1 MNDLLGYDLVILQYG
16 LNIMETGVRN
26 YTNYA
31 GQIEKMV
38 AYVRQCFPTAA
49 VLVLGVSD
57 RCVKSDAGFEPMDAI
72 PTCSAQRQAAQ
83 NTGAAFWPTY
93 DAMHSL
99 GGMEQFVANG
109 WAGKDFTHINF
120 AGGRRVA
127 WSLYDAINRGAE
139 QHPPFT
145 PVAHDNRHRHPEN
158 LAPGNDAAPGSQAPY
173 AKTLT
178 PGHDP
183 DGGKYRG
190 KAGFDAHVRRIAAV
204 DLQQRAVPFPLR
216 RIPLLLRIH
225 PPGSDG
231 PHRLCHPLF
240 ALLLLQ
246 VERHLL
252 PAARLRFGERLL
264 DRPCHLQSTD
274 ATGESGG
281 SWG

>member
-1 MNDLLGYDLVILQYG
+1 MI
-16 LNIMETGVRN
+16 
-26 YTNYA
+26 
-31 GQIEKMV
+31 
-38 AYVRQCFPTAA
+38 AYIRQCFPTAA
-49 VLVLGVSD
+49 VLVMSVSD
-57 RCVKSDAGFEPMDAI
+57 RSGEVGLGIRPNGFGI
-72 PTCSAQRQAAQ
+72 PTWLGSNDRPRKTA
-83 NTGAAFWPTY
+83 GAAFWSARTTPCE
-93 DAMHSL
+93 SL
-99 GGMEQFVANG
+99 GGMAQFVANG
-109 WAGKDFTHINF
+109 WAGKDYTHINF

-127 WSLYDAINRGAE
+127 WALFDAINARCRN
-139 QHPPFT
+139 QHPSAST
-145 PVAHDNRHRHPEN
+145 PVAHDNVIDTRKISHLEMMLRQ
-158 LAPGNDAAPGSQAPY
+158 AARPRT

-252 PAARLRFGERLL
+252 PAARLRFGERLTGS
-264 DRPCHLQSTD
+264 PMPSTKYGRNGRN
-274 ATGESGG
+274 TG
-281 SWG
+281 SWD